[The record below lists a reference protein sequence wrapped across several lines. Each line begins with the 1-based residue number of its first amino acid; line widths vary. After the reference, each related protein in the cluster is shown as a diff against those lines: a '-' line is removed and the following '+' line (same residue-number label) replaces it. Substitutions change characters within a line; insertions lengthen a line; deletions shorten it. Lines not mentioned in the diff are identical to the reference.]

1 MLKEEDL
8 RIMPW
13 TSYPLPRRS
22 SHRYEPSC
30 PVIPVMN
37 AFFIH
42 QLYKVLVHIV
52 HKFRVFRDAEQH
64 LGYAPCSKPLR
75 LRKRANQLVLVP
87 RNQVKGLIL
96 LLKVLSKVMVRRECR
111 SGAGTAAVLPLRLSW
126 KVEVYACSLS

>member
-1 MLKEEDL
+1 M
-8 RIMPW
+8 
-13 TSYPLPRRS
+13 
-22 SHRYEPSC
+22 
-30 PVIPVMN
+30 IPVMN

-75 LRKRANQLVLVP
+75 LRKRAYDLVLVP
-87 RNQVKGLIL
+87 RNQIKGLIL

-111 SGAGTAAVLPLRLSW
+111 SGAGTAAVLPLSLSW
-126 KVEVYACSLS
+126 KIKVDASILS